1 MWVDISESI
10 KRLLNSETLSKDE
23 VWDWSLVLSAK
34 NIPYELYFQ
43 GDEWRIWVPVSWMS
57 KALYEIEMYT
67 QENKERVV
75 ADKEPFVIGRLEPTF
90 WVFFLLILFYRLT
103 HSELISFH
111 EKPLAWNQIGSVDVW
126 QVYQGEWWRLITG
139 LTLHGGITHLLGNV
153 VVGSLFVVMICRA
166 FGSGFGWFCVLMA
179 GVIGNGL
186 NCLVQPYDHISIGSS
201 TLIFGAVGLLAGAR
215 IFWESDQGLFKQV
228 LPFVAGLGLL
238 ALLGTGGKNTDLG
251 AHIFGFFSGLVI
263 SFCVRKLP
271 LYLSR
276 HWFYV
281 DRLFGLMALGLV
293 ILSWSLAIL
302 NL

>member
-10 KRLLNSETLSKDE
+10 KRLLNLETLSKNE
-23 VWDWSLVLSAK
+23 VWDWSLVLCAK

-43 GDEWRIWVPVSWMS
+43 YDEWRVWAPISWMS

-111 EKPLAWNQIGSVDVW
+111 DRTLPWNQIGCVDVW
-126 QVYQGEWWRLITG
+126 KVCQGQLWRLVTG
-139 LTLHGGITHLLGNV
+139 LTLHGSITHLLSNV
-153 VVGSLFVVMICRA
+153 VVGSVFVIMVCRN
-166 FGSGFGWFCVLMA
+166 FGSGFGWFCVLLA
-179 GVIGNGL
+179 GVVGNGF
-186 NCLVQPYDHISIGSS
+186 NCLVQPYEHSSIGSS
-201 TLIFGAVGLLAGAR
+201 TFIFGAVGLMAGAR
-215 IFWESDQGLFKQV
+215 IFRESDQGLIKQF

-251 AHIFGFFSGLVI
+251 AHIFGFFSGLLTG
-263 SFCVRKLP
+263 FCVRKLP
-271 LYLSR
+271 LSLSR
-276 HWFYV
+276 HWFFMN
-281 DRLFGLMALGLV
+281 RLFGLLVAGLV
-293 ILSWSLAIL
+293 ILSWSLAII